1 MNVPVQL
8 FGKLGANLGTKTEI
22 EIFKDKPTIRDVIE
36 ILINQDPSLKPLL
49 LKKNRLHQATILLI
63 NGHIIDRSENVL
75 DTVLDISDK
84 LIVDRLG
91 FLEIVGGG

>member
-1 MNVPVQL
+1 M
-8 FGKLGANLGTKTEI
+8 
-22 EIFKDKPTIRDVIE
+22 
-36 ILINQDPSLKPLL
+36 INQDPSLKPLL

-75 DTVLDISDK
+75 DTVLDTNDK

>member
-1 MNVPVQL
+1 MPVQL
-8 FGKLGANLGTKTEI
+8 FGKLGANLGAKTEI
-22 EIFKDKPTIRDVIE
+22 EILKDKATIRDVIE

-75 DTVLDISDK
+75 DTVLDTNDK

>member
-1 MNVPVQL
+1 
-8 FGKLGANLGTKTEI
+8 GANLGAKTEI
-22 EIFKDKPTIRDVIE
+22 EILKDKATIRDVIE